1 MGFTLDQ
8 VVPWGRSYEEYVS
21 MFSLSDAD
29 LKRHILGCGDGPAG
43 FNAELTR
50 RGGHI
55 TSVDPIYRFSA
66 DEIDARI
73 RETYGTVLNQTRQNQ
88 DEFVW
93 TYIKDVDELGRTRMA
108 AMEEF
113 LVDYPDGKGRYI
125 AGELPSLDFADK
137 DFDLAVCSHFLFLYS
152 EHFPADFHVRSII
165 ELCRVA
171 REVRIFPLLEL
182 GARLSRHL
190 AEVIEHLRNKG
201 YECTVEKVAYE
212 FQKGGDEMLRVTS
225 LPPVTG

>member
-1 MGFTLDQ
+1 MGFTLEQ

-29 LKRHILGCGDGPAG
+29 LKKHILGCGDGPAG

-55 TSVDPIYRFSA
+55 ISVDPIYRFSA
-66 DEIDARI
+66 DAIHDRI
-73 RETYGTVLNQTRQNQ
+73 RETCGTVLNQTRQNQ

-93 TYIKDVDELGRTRMA
+93 THIKDVDELGRTRME
-108 AMEEF
+108 AMDQF
-113 LVDYPDGKGRYI
+113 LVDYPNGKDRYI
-125 AGELPSLDFADK
+125 AGELPSLEFPNTK
-137 DFDLAVCSHFLFLYS
+137 FDLAVCSHFLFLYS

-182 GARLSRHL
+182 GARPSRHL
-190 AEVIEHLRNKG
+190 AAVMEQLCNKS
-201 YECTVEKVAYE
+201 CDCAVEKVAYE
-212 FQKGGDEMLRVTS
+212 FQKGGDEMLRVTALS
-225 LPPVTG
+225 PATR